1 MCFISF
7 LIYWAFGNGLW
18 INTTDTEDNDFC
30 YEGGYQKMFCFNSE
44 TFENESYTDHA
55 IYASIHQ
62 PKGKSC
68 YIEILHKTSVIATL
82 LVYSDNNSTTTK
94 GQDGWNVMLYKD
106 YVNSTA
112 PFHSDRFYRIFNRA
126 TKWNGNSSFS
136 GNSYMRFDLLF
147 GLKN

>member
-1 MCFISF
+1 
-7 LIYWAFGNGLW
+7 
-18 INTTDTEDNDFC
+18 
-30 YEGGYQKMFCFNSE
+30 MFCFNSE